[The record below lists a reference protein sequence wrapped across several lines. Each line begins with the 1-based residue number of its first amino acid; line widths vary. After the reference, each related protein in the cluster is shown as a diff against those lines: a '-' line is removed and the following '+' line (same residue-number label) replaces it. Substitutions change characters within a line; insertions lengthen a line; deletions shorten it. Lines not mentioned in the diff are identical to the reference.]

1 MNIGIVG
8 SGKIGSSVARLAVDA
23 GHDVIVANSRGPESM
38 EELIAELDGRAT
50 AGTVPQAAATDVT
63 VVAIPL
69 KAYREL
75 DRSAFV
81 GSTVIDTGNYYPE
94 RDGDITELDSDET
107 TSSELVR
114 DEWLPNATVVKA
126 FNTIRFKELTARAD
140 RDAAV
145 SDRLAVP
152 VAGDDDVAKQR
163 AIEFIDSL
171 GLAGVD
177 VGDLAAGRR
186 LQPGSAVYVQ
196 TLTPSELR
204 SRLGLE

>member
-8 SGKIGSSVARLAVDA
+8 SGKIGSTVARLAVDA
-23 GHDVIVANSRGPESM
+23 GHDVIVANSRGPGSLDG
-38 EELIAELDGRAT
+38 LIAELGEHAT
-50 AGTVPQAAATDVT
+50 AGTVPQAAASDLT

-69 KAYREL
+69 KAYRDL

-81 GSTVIDTGNYYPE
+81 GSNVIDTSNYYPD
-94 RDGDITELDSDET
+94 RDGHIAGLDADET

-114 DEWLPNATVVKA
+114 EQWLPNATLVKA
-126 FNTIRFKELTARAD
+126 LNTIRYKELTARAD
-140 RDAAV
+140 RDAPSA
-145 SDRLAVP
+145 DRLAVP
-152 VAGDDDVAKQR
+152 VAADDDVAKQR

-186 LQPGSAVYVQ
+186 LQPGSAVYVK
-196 TLTPSELR
+196 TLTPAELG
-204 SRLGLE
+204 SQFGLG